1 MPLNLKYIKIFWE
14 YQIYVLV
21 LKPKKLY
28 RYYVKKTVGGQRN
41 NFFFFL
47 NIFLSH
53 IGVKENNLVDDY
65 KDHGNIVK
73 KNSFI
78 FFKKIFFFC
87 RK

>member
-1 MPLNLKYIKIFWE
+1 MRISNICISVKT
-14 YQIYVLV
+14 
-21 LKPKKLY
+21 KKVVSLL
-28 RYYVKKTVGGQRN
+28 RQKNSWGTKKQ
-41 NFFFFL
+41 FFFFL

-78 FFKKIFFFC
+78 F
-87 RK
+87 